1 MYYVVC
7 ITSALYHGNNAWF
20 KKELL
25 LSNCYALS
33 SLPFLYHDH
42 FWTPFNPKCNRVI
55 RNMAEWVSGKNR
67 MEDDFTRKNKS
78 EIRNKMFLQKTLY
91 FFVLSFDRQLCFCYN
106 DWYFLIELW
115 TNDSS
120 ISSFWI
126 LFLSI
131 PKIIFYDTHRIFL
144 IEYRLDVISEISNPH
159 GWYELVI

>member
-55 RNMAEWVSGKNR
+55 RNMAERVSGKNR

-106 DWYFLIELW
+106 DWYFLIEL
-115 TNDSS
+115 T
-120 ISSFWI
+120 I
-126 LFLSI
+126 L
-131 PKIIFYDTHRIFL
+131 R
-144 IEYRLDVISEISNPH
+144 YRLFEFYFFQSQRLYSTIHVEFFSWSIVLI
-159 GWYELVI
+159 